1 MKKLFSFI
9 SVVALAAILGVS
21 SASAK
26 SVAKV
31 TEVTNGAVLVDVAK
45 DGIRLSPSGDTLY
58 VAHRGADDVAVK
70 AYNAAT
76 LELIADLPGFAFG
89 NNYGGD
95 VAVDDRNYVY
105 GTRAIIAGGSEVVV
119 ARWTSITD
127 TPDTLVALLGSTYG
141 VSGSYRA
148 GYGFDVKID
157 KSGNGFVIV
166 PVPNNAA
173 GAAGASF
180 VYVPVVNDVAGT
192 PQQIALAG
200 SYGLYPRVRIIN
212 NTQFWYDGNAAAP
225 VLVTMAVAEDGT
237 VSVTK
242 ELAFPTM
249 TEPAINGAGNG
260 VSDFVMGDTRYMVIG
275 TNNHAAQAQYL
286 AKNLEMLA
294 SVNIDEAI
302 SAEWISGLPITG
314 LGSATPSNGCVTSDV
329 HVKDGLATIYVSAM
343 ANGLRK
349 FTFEIVETV
358 NVTLNV
364 NDATMGTVTGGGEL
378 GKNTE
383 ATIIATPN
391 LGHSF
396 VCWMN
401 GTDTVAT
408 TAEYTFKVEKDTAFT
423 AHFQKENDVKLTL
436 AVNNATMGSITVSDS
451 TIKMGENTVA
461 YGTPVTLTAVPAE
474 GATFNGWYKGE
485 ELYSAD
491 YTINVAMTADLA
503 LTAKFVKV
511 LTLAYELNGGV
522 TNDYGWTSKGA
533 LMLEIQNDY
542 NAAYSASLAVVKE
555 ENGIYSFH
563 IGEEWMTETEAQGQ
577 PYGVTNFFQERTWS
591 ADQKCGKLFLDIQ
604 KEKYAFLVDIID
616 HFMGTAAVGRG
627 TDSLKNMAASA
638 SDAYF
643 RADVSGFMLCSPAG
657 AGYPYT
663 CDWTK
668 AGKPDA
674 YVPVWKHAFANPTEI
689 VTEVVLNAPYK
700 EGLTFGGWYATA
712 DFSGEPI
719 TKVSPESVIEGGKL
733 YAKWIQYIPTIAEV
747 RAMEDG
753 TKTMA
758 AGYVNH
764 VGGNTIYIEDA
775 SGFGMAIYMKNS
787 GIKAGQQVVVSGTFT
802 TSKGWP
808 RLNGD
813 SVVSAT
819 AGEALGVTSVSTLT
833 ALVNDTVFAY
843 YGKRV
848 AINGLKVA
856 KYNSDGDAYFT
867 DGVDTVQ
874 GYYMRLD
881 QTTFPVGQKVVIDG
895 AIAAWYGSNFQ
906 FTGDVASV
914 TVAAAAGKDKYEYPA
929 RGENGEYTL
938 TNNWV
943 ISQREGT
950 YSDNAPGA
958 TLTVRGMAAKDGMM
972 YFIRSFDAVTNS
984 TLPLEGQIIPVNSA
998 TGEMLD
1004 PIAIKGEHLFEVQN
1018 EDGTWS
1024 KGVTVAFNDIKVDH
1038 AGNLLIGAITGNSN
1052 TFFIYK
1058 VDPKTGEA
1066 TEVIK
1071 QKVQDYIKQPNGTA
1085 VTYRFDAFGVYGDV
1099 DGNACV
1105 MAADAQSLNTYR
1117 WIITDGKV
1125 GEVEQIRFDL
1135 DPQYDESLLLDE
1147 KTGQKKQNSFSTAP
1161 QIFPQDEVGSLF
1173 YVDGKDIL
1181 PMLVDED
1188 GVLVGDFISVPT
1200 GTSVW
1205 NAGDTATIDGGLN
1218 GLCEFKVG
1226 NEYFFLFGATNFNK
1240 TPSSAFALYKFADE
1254 SREFGGLEPLWYFP
1268 QNGLGVQERAGEI
1281 KNGCFAAVPSVE
1293 VKGNVA
1299 TIYIYSVDL
1308 GYGVYTFTCP
1318 VVDGVENVDTETIEA
1333 HKLIENGQVYIIKN
1347 GVKYNVL
1354 GVTVK

>member
-9 SVVALAAILGVS
+9 SVFALAATLGFS
-21 SASAK
+21 
-26 SVAKV
+26 
-31 TEVTNGAVLVDVAK
+31 
-45 DGIRLSPSGDTLY
+45 
-58 VAHRGADDVAVK
+58 
-70 AYNAAT
+70 
-76 LELIADLPGFAFG
+76 
-89 NNYGGD
+89 
-95 VAVDDRNYVY
+95 
-105 GTRAIIAGGSEVVV
+105 
-119 ARWTSITD
+119 
-127 TPDTLVALLGSTYG
+127 
-141 VSGSYRA
+141 
-148 GYGFDVKID
+148 
-157 KSGNGFVIV
+157 
-166 PVPNNAA
+166 
-173 GAAGASF
+173 
-180 VYVPVVNDVAGT
+180 
-192 PQQIALAG
+192 
-200 SYGLYPRVRIIN
+200 
-212 NTQFWYDGNAAAP
+212 
-225 VLVTMAVAEDGT
+225 T
-237 VSVTK
+237 VSAQKTILSAEKLWSKTLTDMGVTI
-242 ELAFPTM
+242 A
-249 TEPAINGAGNG
+249 
-260 VSDFVMGDTRYMVIG
+260 DTRYGTGWDGKVILL
-275 TNNHAAQAQYL
+275 NKANQSL
-286 AKNLEMLA
+286 
-294 SVNIDEAI
+294 VAI
-302 SAEWISGLPITG
+302 SAEGKDTLCVGPLTVAEGVTAKLDGSAYALDDAGNFVMVGTFPNTPSHIVLRKADGSVVKDLAITG
-314 LGSATPSNGCVTSDV
+314 LARTDYINATGDVFSAEGGYVFVYGNSVNLLVYAIANGELVGEPANIAGSNTSNNYVIAGNATKQIVHHRTSENGWKVLENGAETLVEGMEGFKKTTMGGDIITLGGKELYIYPTGKTDYSSEFSIRNMTDGSFVTDKTSGETILCANTLTVYDKSYITACWLNTSKIDDNNAYI
-329 HVKDGLATIYVSAM
+329 HVYTADGAAVWKVSAVV
-343 ANGLRK
+343 AA
-349 FTFEIVETV
+349 T
-358 NVTLNV
+358 VTLNV
-364 NDATMGTVTGGGEL
+364 NDSAMGTVEGAGDVAVGG
-378 GKNTE
+378 N
-383 ATIIATPN
+383 ATIKATPN
-391 LGHSF
+391 VGHSF
-396 VCWMN
+396 VHWMS
-401 GTDTVAT
+401 GKDTIAT
-408 TAEYTFKVEKDTAFT
+408 TAEYTFKVEKDTTLT
-423 AHFQKENDVKLTL
+423 AVFQAEDSVKLTL
-436 AVNNATMGSITVSDS
+436 AVNDATKGSITVSDS

-461 YGTPVTLTAVPAE
+461 YGTPVTLTAVPVE

-555 ENGIYSFH
+555 ENGIYYFQ
-563 IGEEWMTETEAQGQ
+563 IGEEWMTETKAQGQ
-577 PYGVTNFFQERTWS
+577 PYGVTNFFQAKTWS

-700 EGLTFGGWYATA
+700 EGLTFAGWYATA

-775 SGFGMAIYMKNS
+775 SGFGMDIYMKNS

-819 AGEALGVTSVSTLT
+819 VGEALGVTSVSTLT

-856 KYNSDGDAYFT
+856 KYDDKGDAYFT

-972 YFIRSFDAVTNS
+972 YFIRSFDAGTNS

-1071 QKVQDYIKQPNGTA
+1071 QKVQDYIKQPDGTA

-1125 GEVEQIRFDL
+1125 GEVEQIQFDL